1 MEPARLAAS
10 PRIAIPPS
18 RLQRL
23 RSVRY
28 QVRNMARWIWL
39 RLSLDVS
46 LKQVY
51 ASHVTQETEKLFD
64 GCTPIG
70 GMACGLYDTKAVL
83 YA

>member
-1 MEPARLAAS
+1 
-10 PRIAIPPS
+10 
-18 RLQRL
+18 
-23 RSVRY
+23 
-28 QVRNMARWIWL
+28 MARWIWL